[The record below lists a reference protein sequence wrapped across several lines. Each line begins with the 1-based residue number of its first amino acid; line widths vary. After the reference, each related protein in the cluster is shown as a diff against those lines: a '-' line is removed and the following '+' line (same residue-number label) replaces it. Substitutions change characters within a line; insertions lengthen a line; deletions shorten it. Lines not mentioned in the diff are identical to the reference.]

1 MCKKAAEPMRPGLQT
16 STIGSA
22 IGSAISGASISSSDA
37 FSVALSSV
45 TLSEHVERR
54 RTRWRDLRLQSGW

>member
-1 MCKKAAEPMRPGLQT
+1 VRKKAVDSMLSVQQT

-45 TLSEHVERR
+45 ALSEHVDAAEIRPAQ
-54 RTRWRDLRLQSGW
+54 LRM